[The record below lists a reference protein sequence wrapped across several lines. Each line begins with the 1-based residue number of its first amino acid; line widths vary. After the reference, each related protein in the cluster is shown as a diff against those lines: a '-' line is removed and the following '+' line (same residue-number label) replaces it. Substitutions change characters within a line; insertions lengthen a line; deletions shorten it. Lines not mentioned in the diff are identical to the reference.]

1 MAGLWTGGGALL
13 LREVDAR
20 HAGVIDVNL
29 ERVVA
34 TVSEERRGLLRE
46 AMLLARDPAVV
57 EGARKGDWA
66 TLARGAARLRALT
79 LERLADLVVVLDAGG
94 VALLQV
100 PATPRVELPA
110 PALPGNAAVTHGVDL
125 VLVKPLQIQEI
136 LDALA
141 EVARSAASSA
151 RPEDNRWPFST

>member
-1 MAGLWTGGGALL
+1 PGPGGG
-13 LREVDAR
+13 
-20 HAGVIDVNL
+20 
-29 ERVVA
+29 
-34 TVSEERRGLLRE
+34 RGRLRE

-110 PALPGNAAVTHGVDL
+110 PALPGNAAVTLAVLGGRAYLLGVAAAGREPGGGL
-125 VLVKPLQIQEI
+125 VAGGPGGERPGP
-136 LDALA
+136 
-141 EVARSAASSA
+141 EVREGAGRAGV
-151 RPEDNRWPFST
+151 R

>member
-46 AMLLARDPAVV
+46 AMLLAQDPAVV

-110 PALPGNAAVTHGVDL
+110 PALPGNAAVTLAVLGGRAYLLGVAAVGGEPGGGL
-125 VLVKPLQIQEI
+125 VVVGRRADRLGP
-136 LDALA
+136 
-141 EVARSAASSA
+141 
-151 RPEDNRWPFST
+151 